1 MSNCFHLA
9 IEGGNLKTTLPF
21 YMDILGCKL
30 GPFEKG
36 KWQDIDFWGN
46 ELTLHESEPRQT
58 KSPDRHRHHVDMGEV
73 CVPHYGIHLPW
84 RHYVIVKDNV
94 EKSVGF
100 LDKPYVR
107 FKGKDTQQ
115 ETFFVEDP
123 NYNVLE
129 IKSIQGTYYE

>member
-21 YMDILGCKL
+21 YIDILGCEL
-30 GPFEKG
+30 GPFEEG
-36 KWQDIDFWGN
+36 KWQDLDFWGN
-46 ELTLHESEPRQT
+46 ELTLHESKPRQT
-58 KSPDRHRHHVDMGEV
+58 KAPDRHRHQVDMAEV
-73 CVPHYGIHLPW
+73 CVPHFGIHLSW
-84 RHYVIVKDNV
+84 KDYIIVKNSV

-107 FKGKDTQQ
+107 FEGKETQQ

-129 IKSIQGTYYE
+129 IKSIPGTYYE